1 MKVKSEGELPKPFP
15 VSEGPSKLEA
25 PVREAPVQQP
35 ADLGVGRK
43 FLGERGAATGAVTG
57 AGLGRGVALKGEGR
71 NSVFAHQ
78 LRGAEPSVE
87 AIIGKLPRVGVKT
100 VDALLDQL
108 PLQTEVKAVMR
119 AAANNVGRIPYR
131 AFEDMKA
138 DLPKAFVKTLDRLPQ
153 LTARFNP
160 VELYTA
166 DNITAVKD
174 DFIERYQAGERF
186 NPTLTYQEGTQ
197 NLRDSLKKDGTT
209 PEKVKAELLTLRAEV
224 AGQGLANGDGL
235 GEVMKKA
242 ILHKLDDDLSTLA
255 LLEGI
260 EGKSDPKIK
269 AALAT
274 KYGQGVDN
282 ALYDAAKVVFAF
294 LVENQAHAPARK
306 GADQPE
312 PKGELPPE
320 LARHLSKNET
330 MTGAE
335 FKDAVDWMLGRYYA
349 MYEQKSGHAFPPELK
364 YKVQLDA
371 RFSAIDV
378 RDKSSDGPIIGIPD
392 KPRSPKKYL
401 ELLRHEVDMHAR
413 QSLNGHFMFGFGG
426 GALKVDEETWY
437 EGLAKTADTEL
448 MMEMFGDNTNP
459 TQPYY
464 PFAIRMAEQGKSF
477 IEVFEAMKTL
487 RLEAGSSEKL
497 ALSNA
502 WNTAYRVFRGHIDT
516 SNPDAYAMPKDQAYL
531 RGWMLQHQLAEHG
544 LSHLNEA
551 AIGPLDGPLTL
562 SRFDFGPDDLM
573 FPDVNLTRAYFEEV
587 MRPKAEAEM
596 AAAARAQP
604 EA

>member
-1 MKVKSEGELPKPFP
+1 MKLRREGVRPQDIASDSSLPAVPSEEPAQAGPVAKELGK
-15 VSEGPSKLEA
+15 
-25 PVREAPVQQP
+25 
-35 ADLGVGRK
+35 GRA
-43 FLGERGAATGAVTG
+43 FLGERRQG
-57 AGLGRGVALKGEGR
+57 AGAPNSTQAGQGVSLKGSGR
-71 NSVFAHQ
+71 NSLFAHQ
-78 LRGAEPSVE
+78 LRGDEPSAEQIVGRL
-87 AIIGKLPRVGVKT
+87 APVGVKT
-100 VDALLDQL
+100 VDALLQKL
-108 PLQTEVKAVMR
+108 PLQSEVKEIL
-119 AAANNVGRIPYR
+119 AAQGPGGI
-131 AFEDMKA
+131 AFRSFDEMKA
-138 DLPKAFVKTLDRLPQ
+138 DLPKAFVKTLERLPQ

-166 DNITAVKD
+166 DDVNALKE
-174 DFIERYQAGERF
+174 DFIERYKEGERF
-186 NPTLTYQEGTQ
+186 NPTLTYEKGTQ
-197 NLRDSLKKDGTT
+197 NLRKSLKQDGTS
-209 PEKVKAELLTLRAEV
+209 PEKVKVELQKLRAEV
-224 AGQGLANGDGL
+224 AQEALAPGDDL
-235 GEVMKKA
+235 GAVMKKA
-242 ILHKLDDDLSTLA
+242 ILHKLDDDLSTLD
-255 LLEGI
+255 LLEGL
-260 EGKSDPKIK
+260 EQKRDPQIK

-274 KYGQGVDN
+274 KYGRGVGQP
-282 ALYDAAKVVFAF
+282 LYDAAKVVFSF
-294 LVENQAHAPARK
+294 LVENQAHAPKRK
-306 GADQPE
+306 GADAPPP
-312 PKGELPPE
+312 PKMELPAD
-320 LARHLSKNET
+320 LAKHLSKAET
-330 MTGAE
+330 MSGAE
-335 FKDAVDWMLGRYYA
+335 FKDAVDWMLNRYYG
-349 MYEQKSGHAFPPELK
+349 MYEQKTGKAFPKELK
-364 YKVQLDA
+364 YTVQLDA

-459 TQPYY
+459 TLPYY
-464 PFAIRMAEQGKSF
+464 PFAIRMAEEGKSF
-477 IEVFEAMKTL
+477 VEVFEAMKTL
-487 RLEAGSSEKL
+487 RLEAGSSEKM

-531 RGWMLQHQLAEHG
+531 RGWMLQSQLADHG

-596 AAAARAQP
+596 AAAAEDQP
-604 EA
+604 PA